1 MNRFRYML
9 VYPKRNVMADQK
21 MYYSLHDACEAA
33 ARQVDQVSPYVLCF
47 GTKYRW
53 VYNILENTLYRSGY
67 IQ

>member
-1 MNRFRYML
+1 
-9 VYPKRNVMADQK
+9 MADQK